1 MYDGNIDPAP
11 TGIGGVNPIMSTT
24 VIYPPKPRIGRDR
37 LPPGPPELPVVGQAF
52 RYLRDPI
59 GLMQEAA
66 GYGDIVTLSVKP
78 ALLYL
83 VTHPDL
89 IRDIVVT
96 QHRKVGRGPNTE
108 VLKWVMG
115 DSLVTADGAAHLQQ
129 RRMMQPQFH
138 RSRVDGYGALM
149 QQYAAEHGAA
159 WQDGQRI
166 DIARAMGELTLRI
179 VVKTLFGL
187 ELPADAGRLGA
198 AFEFTNN
205 YLVTRVNQPPRLR
218 HLLHR
223 LPLPYTRRFRQARA
237 RMDAIIFD
245 LIARRRQFIDRNDGD
260 GNAGNGNAG
269 AGNDDLLSLLL
280 QARFEDEGGR
290 PAPLTDQQV
299 RDQTITLFAAGH
311 ETTAVCL
318 TWTWYLLA
326 VNPEMQARF
335 HQELDAVLG
344 GRPPTLDD
352 LPNLPFTDR
361 ILTESLRLYPSIWF
375 WSRMAFQPFALG
387 GYDIPAGAVLA
398 APQLIVQRDA
408 RWFEDPLAF
417 RPDRW
422 TPEFRSQLPRYA
434 YYPFGGGPRQCIGE
448 GFAWMEAKLILAA
461 IGQRWAMRHD
471 PRHRIKMLP
480 LISLRPQGGMPMYL
494 ERRR

>member
-1 MYDGNIDPAP
+1 
-11 TGIGGVNPIMSTT
+11 MSASAA
-24 VIYPPKPRIGRDR
+24 YPPQPRVSRDR

-59 GLMQEAA
+59 GFMTEAA
-66 GYGDIVTLSVKP
+66 AYGDLTTLSVKP

-89 IRDIVVT
+89 IRDIMVT
-96 QHRKVGRGPNTE
+96 HHQRVGRGPNTE

-115 DSLVTADGAAHLQQ
+115 DSLVTADGPDHLQQ

-138 RSRVDGYGALM
+138 RSRVDGYGAVM
-149 QQYAAEHGAA
+149 QQYAVNHRAG
-159 WQDGQRI
+159 WNDGQRV
-166 DIARAMGELTLRI
+166 DMAREMGDLTLRI

-187 ELPADAGRLGA
+187 ELPSDSRRIGDT
-198 AFEFTNN
+198 FEFTNN

-223 LPLPYTRRFRQARA
+223 LPLPYSRRFRRERA
-237 RMDAIIFD
+237 RLDAIIYN
-245 LIARRRQFIDRNDGD
+245 LIAERRRESGD
-260 GNAGNGNAG
+260 GGNGDAD
-269 AGNDDLLSLLL
+269 GNDDLLSLLL
-280 QARFEDEGGR
+280 AARFEDDAGQIDR
-290 PAPLTDQQV
+290 LTDRQV
-299 RDQTITLFAAGH
+299 RDQTSTLFAAGH
-311 ETTAVCL
+311 ETTAVSL
-318 TWTWYLLA
+318 AWTWYLLSI
-326 VNPEMQARF
+326 NPEIQARF

-344 GRPPTLDD
+344 RRPPTLDD
-352 LPNLPFTDR
+352 LPNLPLTDR

-375 WSRMAFQPFALG
+375 WSRMALQPFMLG

-408 RWFEDPLAF
+408 RWFDDPLAF

-422 TPEFRSQLPRYA
+422 TPEFRSGLPRYA

-448 GFAWMEAKLILAA
+448 GFARMESKLILAA
-461 IGQRWAMRHD
+461 IGQQWTVRHD

-480 LISLRPQGGMPMYL
+480 LISLRPKGGMPMYL
-494 ERRR
+494 ERRRS

>member
-1 MYDGNIDPAP
+1 M
-11 TGIGGVNPIMSTT
+11 
-24 VIYPPKPRIGRDR
+24 
-37 LPPGPPELPVVGQAF
+37 
-52 RYLRDPI
+52 
-59 GLMQEAA
+59 
-66 GYGDIVTLSVKP
+66 
-78 ALLYL
+78 
-83 VTHPDL
+83 
-89 IRDIVVT
+89 
-96 QHRKVGRGPNTE
+96 
-108 VLKWVMG
+108 
-115 DSLVTADGAAHLQQ
+115 
-129 RRMMQPQFH
+129 
-138 RSRVDGYGALM
+138 
-149 QQYAAEHGAA
+149 
-159 WQDGQRI
+159 
-166 DIARAMGELTLRI
+166 LTLRI

-237 RMDAIIFD
+237 RLDAIIFD
-245 LIARRRQFIDRNDGD
+245 LIARRRQFIAGNDGD

-269 AGNDDLLSLLL
+269 VGRDDLLSLLL

-408 RWFEDPLAF
+408 RWFDDPLAF

-422 TPEFRSQLPRYA
+422 TPEFRQQLPRYA

>member
-1 MYDGNIDPAP
+1 
-11 TGIGGVNPIMSTT
+11 MSTT
-24 VIYPPKPRIGRDR
+24 AVYPPQPRIRRDR

-59 GLMQEAA
+59 GFMQQAA
-66 GYGDIVTLSVKP
+66 AYGDLVTLSVKP

-96 QHRKVGRGPNTE
+96 HHRKVGRGPNTE

-115 DSLVTADGAAHLQQ
+115 DSLVTADGADHLQQ

-138 RSRVDGYGALM
+138 HSRVDGYGALM
-149 QQYAAEHGAA
+149 QQYAAQHSAN
-159 WQDGQRI
+159 WHDGQRI
-166 DIARAMGELTLRI
+166 DAAQEMGDLTLRI

-223 LPLPYTRRFRQARA
+223 LPLPYSRRFRQARA
-237 RMDAIIFD
+237 RLDHIIFD
-245 LIARRRQFIDRNDGD
+245 LIAQRRQYPDEIDGGRIDGD
-260 GNAGNGNAG
+260 RIDGHGNAG
-269 AGNDDLLSLLL
+269 APNDDLLSLLL
-280 QARFEDEGGR
+280 RASFEDDAGQ

-326 VNPEMQARF
+326 THPEIQARF
-335 HQELDAVLG
+335 HQELDAVLA

-408 RWFEDPLAF
+408 RWFDDPQSF
-417 RPDRW
+417 QPDRW
-422 TPEFRSQLPRYA
+422 TPEFRQQLPRYA

-448 GFAWMEAKLILAA
+448 GFAWMEAKLILAT
-461 IGQRWAMRHD
+461 IGQKWAMRHD

-480 LISLRPQGGMPMYL
+480 LISLRPKGGMPMYL
-494 ERRR
+494 ERRRP

>member
-1 MYDGNIDPAP
+1 
-11 TGIGGVNPIMSTT
+11 MSASAA
-24 VIYPPKPRIGRDR
+24 YPPKPRVSRDR

-59 GLMQEAA
+59 GFMTEAA
-66 GYGDIVTLSVKP
+66 AYGDLTTLSVKP

-89 IRDIVVT
+89 IRDIMVT
-96 QHRKVGRGPNTE
+96 HHQRVGRGPNTE

-115 DSLVTADGAAHLQQ
+115 DSLVTADGPDHLQQ

-138 RSRVDGYGALM
+138 RSRVDGYGAVM
-149 QQYAAEHGAA
+149 QQYAVNHRAG
-159 WQDGQRI
+159 WNDGQRV
-166 DIARAMGELTLRI
+166 DMAREMGDLTLRI

-187 ELPADAGRLGA
+187 ELPSDSRRIGDT
-198 AFEFTNN
+198 FEFTNN

-223 LPLPYTRRFRQARA
+223 LPLPYSRRFRRERA
-237 RMDAIIFD
+237 RLDAIIYN
-245 LIARRRQFIDRNDGD
+245 LIAERRRESGAG
-260 GNAGNGNAG
+260 GNGNGNAD
-269 AGNDDLLSLLL
+269 ADGNDDLLSLLL
-280 QARFEDEGGR
+280 AARFEDDAGQIDR
-290 PAPLTDQQV
+290 LTDRQV
-299 RDQTITLFAAGH
+299 RDQTSTLFAAGH
-311 ETTAVCL
+311 ETTAVSL
-318 TWTWYLLA
+318 AWTWYLLA
-326 VNPEMQARF
+326 VNPEIQARF

-344 GRPPTLDD
+344 NRPPTLDD

-387 GYDIPAGAVLA
+387 GYEIPAGAVLA

-408 RWFEDPLAF
+408 RWFDDPLAF

-422 TPEFRSQLPRYA
+422 TPEFRSGLPRYA

-448 GFAWMEAKLILAA
+448 GFARMESKLILAA
-461 IGQRWAMRHD
+461 IGQQWAVRHD

-480 LISLRPQGGMPMYL
+480 LISLRPKGGMPMYL

>member
-1 MYDGNIDPAP
+1 
-11 TGIGGVNPIMSTT
+11 MSASAA
-24 VIYPPKPRIGRDR
+24 YPPQPRVSRDR

-59 GLMQEAA
+59 GFMTEAA
-66 GYGDIVTLSVKP
+66 AYGDLTTLSVKP

-89 IRDIVVT
+89 IRDIMVT
-96 QHRKVGRGPNTE
+96 HHQRVGRGPNTE

-115 DSLVTADGAAHLQQ
+115 ESLVTADGPDHLQQ

-138 RSRVDGYGALM
+138 RSRVDGYGAVM
-149 QQYAAEHGAA
+149 QQYAVNHRAG
-159 WQDGQRI
+159 WNDGQRV
-166 DIARAMGELTLRI
+166 DMAREMGDLTLRI

-187 ELPADAGRLGA
+187 ELPSDSRRIGDT
-198 AFEFTNN
+198 FEFTNN

-223 LPLPYTRRFRQARA
+223 LPLPYSRRFRRERA
-237 RMDAIIFD
+237 RLDAIIYN
-245 LIARRRQFIDRNDGD
+245 LIAERRRESGDGGNGDADGD
-260 GNAGNGNAG
+260 AD
-269 AGNDDLLSLLL
+269 GNDDLLSLLL
-280 QARFEDEGGR
+280 AARFEDEAGQIDR
-290 PAPLTDQQV
+290 LTDRQV
-299 RDQTITLFAAGH
+299 RDQTSTLFAAGH
-311 ETTAVCL
+311 ETTAVSL
-318 TWTWYLLA
+318 AWTWYLLA
-326 VNPEMQARF
+326 INPEIQARF

-344 GRPPTLDD
+344 DRPPTLDD
-352 LPNLPFTDR
+352 LPNLLLTDR

-375 WSRMAFQPFALG
+375 WSRMALQPFTLG

-408 RWFEDPLAF
+408 RWFDDPLAF

-422 TPEFRSQLPRYA
+422 TPEFRSGLPRYA

-448 GFAWMEAKLILAA
+448 GFARMESKLILAA
-461 IGQRWAMRHD
+461 IGQQWAVRHD

-480 LISLRPQGGMPMYL
+480 LISLRPKGGMPMYL